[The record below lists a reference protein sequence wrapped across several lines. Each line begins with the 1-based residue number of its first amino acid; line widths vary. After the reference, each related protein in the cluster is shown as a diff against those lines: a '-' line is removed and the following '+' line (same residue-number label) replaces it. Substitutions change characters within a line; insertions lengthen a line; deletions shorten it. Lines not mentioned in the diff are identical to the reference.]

1 MTSLF
6 IIEIFEPVFELM
18 YLHSF
23 IATLEHYTGQM
34 KQSRKDDKHQGR
46 KLINPAGGYPANIH
60 RISTLIGHK
69 PDLDAHWPQTGGDLE
84 EIRWKFLIFRPRKV
98 LI

>member
-1 MTSLF
+1 
-6 IIEIFEPVFELM
+6 M

-69 PDLDAHWPQTGGDLE
+69 PDLDAHWHRWISTGGIYDFPAHVGGSVVEAAVITRL
-84 EIRWKFLIFRPRKV
+84 KFV
-98 LI
+98 GVS